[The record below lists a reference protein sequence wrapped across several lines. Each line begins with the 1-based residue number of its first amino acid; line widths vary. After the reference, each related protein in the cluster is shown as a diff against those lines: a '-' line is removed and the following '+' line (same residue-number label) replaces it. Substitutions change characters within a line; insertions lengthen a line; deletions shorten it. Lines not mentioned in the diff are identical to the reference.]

1 MPCAARICYA
11 SWNHEREGGM
21 IVITG
26 GARVAEANRAEFEKV
41 AERQVRLSREEPGNI
56 SYAYFEDRMEPGRY
70 FFYEEWKDRSA
81 VDFHFAQ
88 SYCHEFM
95 EAARR
100 LSETEPEIA
109 IHEVVVKEG

>member
-1 MPCAARICYA
+1 
-11 SWNHEREGGM
+11 M

-26 GARVAEANRAEFEKV
+26 AARVAEENRAAFAKV
-41 AERQVRLSREEPGNI
+41 AERQVTLSRAEPGNV
-56 SYAYFEDRMEPGRY
+56 SYAWFEDKMERGRF
-70 FFYEEWKDRSA
+70 FFYEEWKDRAA

-100 LSETEPEIA
+100 LAETEPDLTIREIM
-109 IHEVVVKEG
+109 VKER

>member
-26 GARVAEANRAEFEKV
+26 GARVAEANRA
-41 AERQVRLSREEPGNI
+41 
-56 SYAYFEDRMEPGRY
+56 
-70 FFYEEWKDRSA
+70 A

-100 LSETEPEIA
+100 LAETEPEIA
-109 IHEVVVKEG
+109 IREVVVKEG

>member
-1 MPCAARICYA
+1 
-11 SWNHEREGGM
+11 M

-26 GARVAEANRAEFEKV
+26 AARVAEENRAAFAKV
-41 AERQVRLSREEPGNI
+41 AERQVTLSRQEPGNV
-56 SYAYFEDRMEPGRY
+56 SYAYFEDGMERGRF
-70 FFYEEWKDRSA
+70 FFYEEWRDRAA

-100 LSETEPEIA
+100 LAETEPDLTIREIM
-109 IHEVVVKEG
+109 VKER